1 MEDLMTLLPL
11 GEGVH
16 FNGNILETNV
26 INLSVVIGI
35 VISFGG
41 DALRSLL
48 ETRRQAILST
58 LQQAE
63 QKANDAKERLAEAK
77 AQLEMAQSKAKE
89 LKEQG
94 KGAAEREKLALIKQT
109 EDEISRLKQVKQ
121 ENINLQQQKAVTQ
134 ISQKVI
140 GLSLEEVSSRLDQG
154 LDKTNHNSIINYGLV
169 EFSNYRLFC

>member
-1 MEDLMTLLPL
+1 M
-11 GEGVH
+11 
-16 FNGNILETNV
+16 
-26 INLSVVIGI
+26 
-35 VISFGG
+35 
-41 DALRSLL
+41 
-48 ETRRQAILST
+48 
-58 LQQAE
+58 QQAE

-109 EDEISRLKQVKQ
+109 EEEISRLKQVKQ
-121 ENINLQQQKAVTQ
+121 ENINLQQQKAVAQ
-134 ISQKVI
+134 ISQRVI

-169 EFSNYRLFC
+169 QFSNYRLYY